1 MSIARWGMGVALA
14 AFAAGVAFADD
25 VTNLKSEVADL
36 KAKVAAMES
45 AQMAPAAGGDAESLT
60 SMKKKGAIKIG
71 GEVQVAMQVI
81 DREDQSVNT
90 SLGGVDPN
98 RDQGDEDY
106 VQSTVFTTTEANLDL
121 QVNASKDVFLF
132 LRLDLDDFWTDDAN
146 NVEQDDFLEEVYFM
160 WKNVRGLPWDIWF
173 GKKEAPFG
181 MNKDPLILE
190 QVTNRKDGKMSS
202 YLGQAWEA
210 ADSTLGIDVDGDG
223 VPEINTNPHNVLGD
237 YAHPGAFDNVFQV
250 GTSWKWK
257 DLVKAEIA
265 VFQSKADNLSTGQG
279 AMTRGMHED
288 RSDDTMFFQSVA
300 GRLTVTP
307 IENLTIVL
315 SAMNEHCDSAGD
327 ADLMTTAANRI
338 TAATLAQNFGAEFE
352 DNDGDGINDNNDAED
367 DRQAVSLGVNYK
379 FKPIPLEMWAE
390 YLHGW
395 NWAWND
401 EYDADVFVLGAKYGL
416 TEAIDLYLI
425 GDWVGIDDDRFD
437 ANQQDEDYY
446 RLAAAIQYTFDN
458 GIILSLEYAHEWYD
472 LEEEASVR
480 TNGALLRQ
488 EGAEADVVIFGTI
501 WKF

>member
-14 AFAAGVAFADD
+14 LFVGSVAFADD

-132 LRLDLDDFWTDDAN
+132 LRLDLDDFWTDDNAFTR
-146 NVEQDDFLEEVYFM
+146 QDDLLEEVYFM

-202 YLGQAWEA
+202 YLGQVWESW
-210 ADSTLGIDVDGDG
+210 DSTAGK
-223 VPEINTNPHNVLGD
+223 TNLHNVLGD
-237 YAHPGAFDNVFQV
+237 YDHHGAFDNVFQV
-250 GTSWKWK
+250 GMAWKWK
-257 DLVKAEIA
+257 DLIKAEVA
-265 VFQSKADNLSTGQG
+265 VFQSKADNNSTGWG

-307 IENLTIVL
+307 IENLSIVL
-315 SAMNEHCDSAGD
+315 SAMNEHCDTAGD
-327 ADLMTTAANRI
+327 DDLMTGFNTLRVN
-338 TAATLAQNFGAEFE
+338 TLAQGFGAEFV
-352 DNDGDGINDNNDAED
+352 DNDGDGINDNHDAED

-379 FKPIPLEMWAE
+379 FKAIPLELWGE

-401 EYDADVFVLGAKYGL
+401 EYDADVLVLGAKYGL

-425 GDWVGIDDDRFD
+425 GDWVGIDDDRVD
-437 ANQQDEDYY
+437 ANHQNEDYY
-446 RLAAAIQYTFDN
+446 RLAAALQYTFDN
-458 GIILSLEYAHEWYD
+458 GIILSLEYAHEWYQ
-472 LEEEASVR
+472 LEEKASVR
-480 TNGALLRQ
+480 TDGALLRQ
-488 EGAEADVVIFGTI
+488 EGAEADVLIFGTI